1 MDYHHFRP
9 IGGNIGLEAERYK
22 NMQESYINNNRQIY
36 TTYNQRNE
44 ERFNQQIQHYNMDR
58 ANNNFQSYELNFPP
72 LNESQESFNYRTHMP
87 SYTHKRP
94 PLLPT
99 PPPPQLMNMI
109 LTHAPLARTA
119 RYERHHPI
127 PPSQHYPRT
136 TAPTMESER
145 RRRIPPPRHRP
156 HATAP
161 TIESDLLRHT
171 QVTRHLGNWSQVPK
185 QLERRLAAFIGDVT
199 PPLADDVFRRDMANV
214 AEELRTSLV
223 GVVSTHLKRRLE
235 QIDERLNSI
244 VGVSNS
250 WIKQQK
256 ENAIKTLRIRHG
268 KITKEQHKHLDQL
281 VAKICDKNV
290 STTNFTVNNNACID
304 FMHTRAPVATVG
316 DGVVAYHEEME
327 LQEALAISLC
337 DATDPLAKRL
347 DNNSNLCER
356 VSESLGQMD
365 QQETVAKLVESSET
379 LEDQDT
385 PITVSV
391 PTNNRFSSLT
401 VTDEITVGTESPRKR
416 KRVTSPPP
424 NTLQTTEK
432 LTDRFPLVML
442 DKNECLATMLPR
454 TNRNS
459 PTPTPP
465 PLPPR
470 QSPSIPPRP
479 HLSPPA
485 KTLSPPETIGARYAI
500 DPHITINVIERPEND
515 EGVIT
520 VHQNGQNFTLDLDS
534 CVETLIIGSS
544 NLRNTHQ
551 TDVLRKCHVVCIPG
565 ANIQYVN
572 LILAKLPTEALLY
585 LDNVVVTTG
594 LNNRDDKSP
603 PPIET
608 LFTTFAKWEDISGFY
623 VGISVDK
630 KTLSPSQM
638 ASVKYINDYASTKS
652 PYFIPPVPNPTF
664 KNSIHYDDKTVHAII
679 TTINNYLKDFQVV

>member
-1 MDYHHFRP
+1 MDYHRFRP

-22 NMQESYINNNRQIY
+22 NMQESCTNNNRQLY

-44 ERFNQQIQHYNMDR
+44 KHYNQQIPHYNMDL

-72 LNESQESFNYRTHMP
+72 LNESQEQFNYRTHVP
-87 SYTHKRP
+87 SYTPNRP

-119 RYERHHPI
+119 RYERRHPI
-127 PPSQHYPRT
+127 PPSQYYPRT

-145 RRRIPPPRHRP
+145 RRWIPPPRDRP
-156 HATAP
+156 RTTAP
-161 TIESDLLRHT
+161 TIESDLFRHT

-214 AEELRTSLV
+214 ADELRTSLV
-223 GVVSTHLKRRLE
+223 GVVTTHLKRKLE
-235 QIDERLNSI
+235 QIDERLNAT
-244 VGVSNS
+244 VASNS

-256 ENAIKTLRIRHG
+256 DKVIKTLRLRHG
-268 KITKEQHKHLDQL
+268 KVTKEEHKLLDRL
-281 VAKICDKNV
+281 VANICDKNV
-290 STTNFTVNNNACID
+290 SAANFTINNIPAR
-304 FMHTRAPVATVG
+304 FTRIGTPVATVG
-316 DGVVAYHEEME
+316 EGVVAYHEEME

-337 DATDPLAKRL
+337 DATDPFAKRL
-347 DNNSNLCER
+347 DNNSNLTER

-365 QQETVAKLVESSET
+365 QQETVAKLVESSEI
-379 LEDQDT
+379 LQDLDT

-401 VTDEITVGTESPRKR
+401 IREEITVGTESPRKR
-416 KRVTSPPP
+416 KRVISPPP

-432 LTDRFPLVML
+432 LTDRFPVVML

-470 QSPSIPPRP
+470 QSPSMLPRP

-485 KTLSPPETIGARYAI
+485 KTLSPPEIIGARYAI

-520 VHQNGQNFTLDLDS
+520 VHQNGQNFILDLDS

-544 NLRNTHQ
+544 NLRNTRQ
-551 TDVLRKCHVVCIPG
+551 TDVLRKCHIVCIPG

-572 LILAKLPTEALLY
+572 LILAKLPTETLIY
-585 LDNVVVTTG
+585 LDKIVVTTG

-630 KTLSPSQM
+630 KTLNPSQM
-638 ASVKYINDYASTKS
+638 ANVEYINDYASKKS

-679 TTINNYLKDFQVV
+679 TTINNYLKDF